1 MKGITIIAV
10 VGIVFGMDIG
20 VETGIRIGN
29 GDCTGIDICV
39 EMRYRSVLLQ
49 DGHAVHQVLL
59 QDGHAV
65 HHHFMG
71 YACHDEWTLPRFLP
85 FLCRQVTLRNGGL
98 MTNGSTGMAS

>member
-1 MKGITIIAV
+1 MKGIAIIAV

-49 DGHAVHQVLL
+49 DGHAVH
-59 QDGHAV
+59 
-65 HHHFMG
+65 HHFMG

-85 FLCRQVTLRNGGL
+85 FLCQQVTLRNGGL